1 MSCVLSGSRGCST
14 WTLLILLPDQPVD
27 AREAV
32 AVAAHRLTRLIQ
44 DISTVAAQVLLLWDF
59 IADALRETRRVLVLT
74 RCGRNPV

>member
-1 MSCVLSGSRGCST
+1 MGCHETSVLLERF
-14 WTLLILLPDQPVD
+14 LPYQPVD

-32 AVAAHRLTRLIQ
+32 AVTAHRLTRFIQ
-44 DISTVAAQVLLLWDF
+44 HIVTVAAQVLLFGDL